1 MVNKL
6 TLHQL
11 NLKYASEGLD
21 LLKAIR
27 AWKDLQFTPDSIRDQ
42 VRNDVGTTITASDAR
57 ELYHLGSSM
66 KYDYD
71 AMTKPYEVSKGR
83 EKLIPDNIKNEQRKL
98 SPAIKMSMERLGQN
112 LYRDKK
118 AKTYWTLKEKVADNG
133 EKAVYLVAIEEPDD
147 VKKTADLKGVD
158 GESGTEYSQEVVK
171 ARGEESPENPAG
183 KPSESKDKEQWKN
196 ELSEHGNY

>member
-1 MVNKL
+1 MINKL

-11 NLKYASEGLD
+11 NIRYASEGLD
-21 LLKAIR
+21 LIKAIR
-27 AWKDLQFTPDSIRDQ
+27 AWKDLRLTPDGIRDQ
-42 VRNDVGTTITASDAR
+42 IRNDIGTTITAIDAR
-57 ELYHLGSSM
+57 EIYHLGSAM

-71 AMTKPYEVSKGR
+71 SICKPFEVSKGR
-83 EKLIPDNIKNEQRKL
+83 EELLPDNIRNDKIKL

-147 VKKTADLKGVD
+147 IKKTADLKGVD
-158 GESGTEYSQEVVK
+158 GEMGTAYSKECVK
-171 ARGEESPENPAG
+171 SQGEESPENPVG
-183 KPSESKDKEQWKN
+183 KPSQPKDKEQWKN

>member
-1 MVNKL
+1 MIDKL

-11 NLKYASEGLD
+11 NIKYSSEGLD
-21 LLKAIR
+21 LIKAVR

-42 VRNDVGTTITASDAR
+42 VRNDVGTTITAADAR

-71 AMTKPYEVSKGR
+71 AINKPFEVSKGR
-83 EKLIPDNIKNEQRKL
+83 EKLIPDNIKNDQIKM
-98 SPAIKMSMERLGQN
+98 SPAIRQSMDRLGQN

-133 EKAVYLVAIEEPDD
+133 DKAIYLVAIEEPDEL
-147 VKKTADLKGVD
+147 KKTAALKRAD
-158 GESGTEYSQEVVK
+158 EEMGTAYSQEGVK
-171 ARGEESPENPAG
+171 GRGEESPENPVG
-183 KPSESKDKEQWKN
+183 LPTEEQGNKVLTNEFPKN
-196 ELSEHGNY
+196 ENY

>member
-11 NLKYASEGLD
+11 NLRYASEGLD

-71 AMTKPYEVSKGR
+71 AMAKPYEVSKGR
-83 EKLIPDNIKNEQRKL
+83 EKLIPDNIKNEQVKL

-147 VKKTADLKGVD
+147 VKKTAALSGVD
-158 GESGTEYSQEVVK
+158 GEPGTAYSKETVK
-171 ARGEESPENPAG
+171 TQGEESPENPEG
-183 KPSESKDKEQWKN
+183 KSTEPKDKEQWKN